1 MPRQYN
7 IRPGGPAAPN
17 VGQFGAADISLQSP
31 TFRAQTAVD
40 AGDNPFEYLQK
51 ILGVAGAL
59 TAQVIDSETM
69 KVKGEIAKL
78 NIEEQKERE
87 ARQEERAAKIE
98 AREQRVEMEREQRQA
113 AAAFE
118 SKYNTQLELLQANN
132 DIEGLAAFRKSLI
145 DKNESIEQSDNQF
158 IKSSYSQLL
167 GKANATFTMVERGIE
182 QDNNDRE
189 RAAAEAART
198 LADEKIMGVG
208 AMLLQDTELADEIKN
223 ADPKASLNAIQDFI
237 ISRMTEA
244 DPLFMK
250 TVYEDGSD
258 VEKKAVTAVIRK
270 ETEAIFN
277 RISEQRN
284 NEIRLQISNMRMLE
298 SVNTAREDF
307 PAAVESLDS
316 RYAGGLI
323 TQTDY
328 NRGLAMAA
336 NAHIGSGETPQERS
350 TRAMSIIM
358 DYADKPVVAGAAQVM
373 LGKAIREIKDDVD
386 IHRRD
391 VFESPDN
398 LVEVD
403 PRGNEV
409 GWRRRFDSQAELVD
423 WFYETKMGILPF
435 ERDDPRYRG
444 LQSIVGDLM
453 KEFDQDTAA
462 TERNVRQMESSMSRS
477 PTIKAQKSANDGWF
491 SSPLRNALETRA
503 FVEMPQDQ
511 VDVLMINETGFA
523 GNAPPADLMKMIG
536 SLSSDPQAFRVI
548 NSFFAHFPPSN
559 PVVAAELD
567 NKSFHDA
574 WVQSV
579 LYRGLITSYQGSE
592 EQARN
597 ELNSR
602 MSQLR
607 AYRTQ
612 QVQGLIPKEMKDKT
626 EKAITDGVKSMFGS
640 EYPLPADDM
649 LLLTSLADMHI
660 GSGGDPAQSVAFA
673 REVMARDLQY
683 SEIPVVRGGKTSK
696 DLVFNPQNNYGTKEA
711 PRIFR
716 VLPDSATMSQTGPG
730 SWSNYID
737 DHKSIASEYIGS
749 LPQFDGKASPDDTAV
764 VSLELS
770 TDPIEMQSGGCS
782 LIATTRTGVRY
793 RIPQDRISISHYNF
807 TRWMKAVGEERIKSA
822 ETPTSSAL
830 SIGLMTAR

>member
-51 ILGVAGAL
+51 ILGVAGAV

-78 NIEEQKERE
+78 NIEEKKERE

-145 DKNESIEQSDNQF
+145 DKNESIEQGDNQF

-208 AMLLQDTELADEIKN
+208 AMLLQDTDLAEEIKN
-223 ADPKASLNAIQDFI
+223 ADPRASLNAIQDFI

-270 ETEAIFN
+270 ETETIFN
-277 RISEQRN
+277 KIAEQRN
-284 NEIRLQISNMRMLE
+284 NEIRLQTSNMRMLE

-316 RYAGGLI
+316 RYSSGLI
-323 TQTDY
+323 TQEAH
-328 NRGLAMAA
+328 NRGMSMATKA
-336 NAHIGSGETPQERS
+336 FIGEGASPQERS
-350 TRAMSIIM
+350 TRAMGILM
-358 DYADKPVVAGAAQVM
+358 DYSDKPAIADAARVM
-373 LGKAIREIKDDVD
+373 LGRAVREIKDDVD

-391 VFESPDN
+391 VFENPDN
-398 LVEVD
+398 LVEID

-423 WFYETKMGILPF
+423 WFYETKMGLLPF
-435 ERDDPRYRG
+435 ERDDPRYSG
-444 LQSIVGDLM
+444 LKPIVADLM
-453 KEFDQDTAA
+453 SEFDQDTAA
-462 TERNVRQMESSMSRS
+462 TERNVRRMESSMSRS
-477 PTIKAQKSANDGWF
+477 PSIKSQKAANDGWF
-491 SSPLRNALETRA
+491 SSPLRNVLETRA
-503 FVEMPQDQ
+503 FVGMPQEQ
-511 VDVLMINETGFA
+511 VDQLMLNETGFA
-523 GNAPPADLMKMIG
+523 GNAPPSDLIATI
-536 SLSSDPQAFRVI
+536 STLSSDSEAFRVI

-559 PVVAAELD
+559 PVVSAALD
-567 NKSFHDA
+567 NKQFHDA
-574 WVQSV
+574 WTQSV
-579 LYRGLITSYQGSE
+579 LYRGIIGSYQGNE

-597 ELNSR
+597 DLQKR

-612 QVQGLIPKEMKDKT
+612 QVQGLIPKDTKDKT
-626 EKAITDGVKSMFGS
+626 EKAITDGVESMFGS

-649 LLLTSLADMHI
+649 LLLRSLADMHI

-683 SEIPVVRGGKTSK
+683 SEIPVVRNGKTSK
-696 DLVFNPQNNYGTKEA
+696 DLVFNPQNNYGTEDA
-711 PRIFR
+711 PRVFR
-716 VLPDSATMSQTGPG
+716 VLPDSATLSQTGPG
-730 SWSNYID
+730 SWSDYIN
-737 DHKSIASEYIGS
+737 DHKPIASGYIGS
-749 LPQFDGKASPDDTAV
+749 LRQVGGNAGPDDTAV

-793 RIPQDRISISHYNF
+793 RIPQDKISISHYNF
-807 TRWMKAVGEERIKSA
+807 TRWMKAVGEERIKSSQQTA
-822 ETPTSSAL
+822 SSAL
-830 SIGLMTAR
+830 SIGFMTTR